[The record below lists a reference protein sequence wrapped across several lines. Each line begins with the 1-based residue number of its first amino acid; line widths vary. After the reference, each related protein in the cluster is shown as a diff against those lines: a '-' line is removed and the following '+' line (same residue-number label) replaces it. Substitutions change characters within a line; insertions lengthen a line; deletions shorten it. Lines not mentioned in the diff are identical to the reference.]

1 MSFKIWGGK
10 MKWQI
15 FRDNRS
21 LVNHEY
27 EYEYWN
33 FISDDS
39 SQMFPVYTEPDTEI
53 HDVVKEFTEED
64 MYDFGEYIGFYSID
78 VDINID
84 DIVEAQNRVSEE
96 YLHNFVLFDW
106 LERKFTVDDIY
117 DAINNDWAWNNDGS
131 ITTRITGENISVS
144 AHKWTDSPGLALL
157 KTISYMTGK
166 DFEYYDEL
174 IILSDLKYDNI
185 EDIKYLHSVYDV
197 IAIWDNDNYKEVTS
211 ISYNKENET
220 FTVSVCNTV
229 ELYDYNIYTIK
240 GLKF

>member
-1 MSFKIWGGK
+1 
-10 MKWQI
+10 MKWKI
-15 FRDNRS
+15 FRDNRA
-21 LVNHEY
+21 LVNYEY

-33 FISDDS
+33 FISEDLR
-39 SQMFPVYTEPDTEI
+39 QIFPVYTESETEI

-64 MYDFGEYIGFYSID
+64 MYDFGEWISFYELD
-78 VDINID
+78 VNNTSDD
-84 DIVEAQNRVSEE
+84 DIVEEQNNVSKK
-96 YLHNFVLFDW
+96 YLHDFVLFDW
-106 LERKFTVDDIY
+106 LERKFTVDDVY
-117 DAINNDWAWNNDGS
+117 DAINDRGWNDEGS
-131 ITTRITGENISVS
+131 ITTRITKENISVS
-144 AHKWTDSPGLALL
+144 AHKWGYSPGLALL
-157 KTISYMTGK
+157 KTISYMTSK

-220 FTVSVCNTV
+220 FTVSVCSIV
-229 ELYDYNIYTIK
+229 EPYDYNIYTIK